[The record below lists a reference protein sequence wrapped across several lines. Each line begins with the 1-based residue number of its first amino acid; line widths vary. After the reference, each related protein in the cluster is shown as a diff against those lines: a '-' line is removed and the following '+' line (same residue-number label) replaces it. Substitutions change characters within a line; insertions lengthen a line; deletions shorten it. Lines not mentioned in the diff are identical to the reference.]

1 MADADDFKEL
11 VLAEFKQMGL
21 EIAKFTRGELVTSG
35 AWYYNEQASD
45 SVAENLGTA
54 VEQIADGVSRLT
66 EKDSPEWEY
75 FIETYEDVGEDVA
88 RQYRGFSRPRF
99 ERAVRSFGRAWG
111 KLGIGEDLGNHAAFQ
126 FVHMH
131 ITYRTQQGL
140 LQVIESS
147 YQDDAELKKHVESA
161 VVYSNHVRS
170 FLIDFARAAGDV
182 PPDAVDVFANLYA
195 EGQAIKNWGASVEDM
210 AILSNPA
217 LIPRGP
223 IAESIAAYEA
233 GIAAIEAQI
242 IAEMR
247 RMQVDL
253 PQQITERQTGQQ
265 ELDPG
270 SNLFDSVRRIYS
282 MLATERDHRA
292 RRRIEESTIPRR
304 EADLAEAQQMLD
316 YLKRLQRDVDTIE
329 N

>member
-11 VLAEFKQMGL
+11 VLAEFNQMGL

-111 KLGIGEDLGNHAAFQ
+111 KLGIGEDLGNQAAFQ

-140 LQVIESS
+140 LRVIESV
-147 YQDDAELKKHVESA
+147 YQDDC
-161 VVYSNHVRS
+161 
-170 FLIDFARAAGDV
+170 
-182 PPDAVDVFANLYA
+182 
-195 EGQAIKNWGASVEDM
+195 
-210 AILSNPA
+210 
-217 LIPRGP
+217 
-223 IAESIAAYEA
+223 
-233 GIAAIEAQI
+233 
-242 IAEMR
+242 
-247 RMQVDL
+247 
-253 PQQITERQTGQQ
+253 
-265 ELDPG
+265 
-270 SNLFDSVRRIYS
+270 
-282 MLATERDHRA
+282 
-292 RRRIEESTIPRR
+292 
-304 EADLAEAQQMLD
+304 
-316 YLKRLQRDVDTIE
+316 
-329 N
+329 